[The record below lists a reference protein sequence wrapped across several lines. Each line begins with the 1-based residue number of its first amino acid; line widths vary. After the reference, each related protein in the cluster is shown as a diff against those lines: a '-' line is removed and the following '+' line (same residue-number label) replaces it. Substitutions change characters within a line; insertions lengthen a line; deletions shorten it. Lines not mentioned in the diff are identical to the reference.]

1 MLDQTEALNKK
12 FEETKGY
19 EALKNA
25 LDDKQ
30 KSITEQLETQHNH
43 EQTFLR
49 DTIKNEESII
59 IQQALAFISKFE
71 FREKA
76 TTLAEVMGQ
85 LKEVIDK
92 KSPKQIT
99 DEKVI

>member
-1 MLDQTEALNKK
+1 
-12 FEETKGY
+12 
-19 EALKNA
+19 
-25 LDDKQ
+25 
-30 KSITEQLETQHNH
+30 
-43 EQTFLR
+43 
-49 DTIKNEESII
+49 
-59 IQQALAFISKFE
+59 LAFISKFE